1 MHTHMYYTYVI
12 FICTP
17 MRFLPASI
25 HVLETTSKHHQLELY
40 SWLSRAWLSV
50 LIFLWLCF
58 CCAVKG
64 AFYKLTTSGSA
75 RVLERCS
82 HRIFGREFWVPWTQK
97 VKPKVESAK
106 TEKKSVGCWSDEKK
120 VASNIKQ
127 LQLHWT
133 DGGNIPRGIKFV
145 SYPLAIY
152 NIYIYIHNHIL
163 HSHGCTC
170 SCVAA
175 EVGKCYGY

>member
-1 MHTHMYYTYVI
+1 MHIHVCMSIRTCICIMHMWL
-12 FICTP
+12 CTP

-25 HVLETTSKHHQLELY
+25 HVLETTSMQHQLELY
-40 SWLSRAWLSV
+40 SWLSGAWLSV
-50 LIFLWLCF
+50 LVFLWLCF

-106 TEKKSVGCWSDEKK
+106 TEKTNLQDVEVMKKSC
-120 VASNIKQ
+120 KQ
-127 LQLHWT
+127 HQ
-133 DGGNIPRGIKFV
+133 
-145 SYPLAIY
+145 AIATSLDRWGKHSKGDKIGFISIGHMEY
-152 NIYIYIHNHIL
+152 IYIYL
-163 HSHGCTC
+163 
-170 SCVAA
+170 
-175 EVGKCYGY
+175 

>member
-1 MHTHMYYTYVI
+1 MHIHICMSIRTCIYVLH
-12 FICTP
+12 ICDLSP

-25 HVLETTSKHHQLELY
+25 HVLETTSMHHQLELY
-40 SWLSRAWLSV
+40 SWLSGAWLSV
-50 LIFLWLCF
+50 LVLLWLCF

-106 TEKKSVGCWSDEKK
+106 TEKNLQDVEVMKRKLQATS
-120 VASNIKQ
+120 SNCNFTGQ
-127 LQLHWT
+127 MGETFQ
-133 DGGNIPRGIKFV
+133 GR
-145 SYPLAIY
+145 
-152 NIYIYIHNHIL
+152 
-163 HSHGCTC
+163 
-170 SCVAA
+170 
-175 EVGKCYGY
+175 